1 MLVAAGSGGSREGS
15 MRRSSM
21 LVPVMVLGL
30 ATGVAAAGQQQAAP
44 TATKAPRQ
52 MIRVEK
58 AHLELGTFIAGSE
71 VVGTFVF
78 HNDGDR
84 PVKIVRAKPT

>member
-1 MLVAAGSGGSREGS
+1 

-30 ATGVAAAGQQQAAP
+30 AAGVAAAGQQQQAAP
-44 TATKAPRQ
+44 AATKAPKQ

-58 AHLELGTFIAGSE
+58 PHLELGTFVAGSE
-71 VVGTFVF
+71 VVGTFIF